1 MANYADIAKN
11 TNPQA
16 IQGGYKDVVLF
27 APLAD
32 FLSLKKPTPTPT
44 ALGDLLTIDE
54 AHTFTSP
61 KGFHNWASKKAS
73 VTITAETQ
81 GDPGAQQL
89 RHTCVFTILGD
100 GATTQEQ
107 MEKMLNDDLIFL
119 VKEANCLVADSYVQL
134 GDECVTPDVSIA
146 FDAANSR
153 EGVKAWTVTVA
164 VTGKKFFYV
173 AAVTEAS

>member
-16 IQGGYKDVVLF
+16 IQGGYKDVFLF

-32 FLSLKKPTPTPT
+32 FLVLQKPLTTPVV
-44 ALGDLLTIDE
+44 LGDLLEITT

-61 KGFHNWASKKAS
+61 KGFISWACKKAS
-73 VTITAETQ
+73 VTITSETQ

-89 RHTCVFTILGD
+89 RHSCVFTVLGD
-100 GATTQEQ
+100 SSTHQEQ
-107 MEKMLNDDLIFL
+107 IEKMLNDDIIVL

-134 GDECVTPDVSIA
+134 GDECVTPDISVA

-153 EGVKAWTVTVA
+153 EGVKAYTITVA
-164 VTGKKFFYV
+164 VTGKKFFYT